1 MMNTANTVT
10 ADEVQK
16 KLEWRASLYVLIV
29 SLAIVPLLYVLRGEI
44 SMPLQIAI
52 VAAFYWPG
60 SILHKRARMTDG
72 ESAGFKR
79 LFSVDSTL
87 LFTTMAVVITL
98 LMAIAVD
105 KPEYET
111 VTVARDIV
119 LSVGAFFMVVSWG
132 WAIISSCTNAFGYQK
147 PRSSPVDLMIRAAM
161 LTVFCALMLSN
172 KAEDI
177 NSFLLSSPETA
188 AASLLGLLIAALVT
202 LFFGALYAYTDGYLG
217 RPNYVNGGIGAYGI
231 AKMKSSSSSEVMRK
245 ESQQ

>member
-1 MMNTANTVT
+1 MNTVT
-10 ADEVQK
+10 TKTSDTMQK
-16 KLEWRASLYVLIV
+16 TLEQRASIYILIISLSLVPILYALK
-29 SLAIVPLLYVLRGEI
+29 GEFSI
-44 SMPLQIAI
+44 PVQIAI
-52 VAAFYWPG
+52 VAALYWPG
-60 SILHKRARMTDG
+60 AILHQRARITDG
-72 ESAGFKR
+72 ANAGFKR
-79 LFSVDSTL
+79 LFSLGSSL
-87 LFTTMAVVITL
+87 FFTTMAVVITL

-105 KPEYET
+105 KPEYQT

-147 PRSSPVDLMIRAAM
+147 PRSSPVDLMTRAAM

-172 KAEDI
+172 KAEEI

-217 RPNYVNGGIGAYGI
+217 RPNYVNGGIGAYGM
-231 AKMKSSSSSEVMRK
+231 AKMKSPSSEAMHK
-245 ESQQ
+245 NSQQ